1 MVFGS
6 IRKFTENTLAR
17 GAANYI
23 KNNPKAYCE
32 MAQHFQKAVFD
43 PRPFELE
50 TADEVCEALLDSLL
64 TCAKSTPDETDVWR
78 HKLIGWGDQFK
89 KEGNK
94 CGMYAYNIAAAAYS
108 SSLDAAKMKSGAVE
122 RCNVFCAMITTGIM
136 TKRNIDKLTGGTDV
150 EASRDHIEGFQ
161 EAKDPDEYVPTV
173 VECPK
178 CTTKCQVTSGK
189 QDTIRCPKCSN
200 AFEVKT

>member
-23 KNNPKAYCE
+23 KNNPKACGE
-32 MAQHFQKAVFD
+32 MAQHFQNAVFD

-64 TCAKSTPDETDVWR
+64 TCAKYTPDDTDNWR
-78 HKLIGWGDQFK
+78 HKLIDCGDQYRK
-89 KEGNK
+89 QGNK

-122 RCNVFCAMITTGIM
+122 RCYDFCAMITTSIM
-136 TKRNIDKLTGGTDV
+136 MKRNIDKLTGGADV
-150 EASRDHIEGFQ
+150 ETPQDHTDAFQ
-161 EAKDPDEYVPTV
+161 GAKDPDEYVPNV

-178 CTTKCQVTSGK
+178 CSTELQVTSDKSG
-189 QDTIRCPKCSN
+189 TIRCPKCSN
-200 AFEVKT
+200 AFEAKT